1 MLLMAILRRYPKPG
15 GVLFDL
21 PQVVKGAQ
29 AAIVAAGLSDRC
41 ETVAG
46 DIFESVPSGAD
57 AYMMKSIIHG
67 FNQQRALVILGNIRR
82 AIQPQGR
89 LLLVE
94 FVVPPGNTPSLG
106 KLSDLQML
114 VMAGGRERTREEFQD
129 LLGAASFRL
138 GGIYPTAA
146 QLSIVEGIPA

>member
-1 MLLMAILRRYPKPG
+1 MLLMTILRRYPRPR
-15 GVLFDL
+15 GVVFDL
-21 PQVVKGAQ
+21 PRVVKDAQ
-29 AAIVAAGLSDRC
+29 AAIAAAGLSDRC

-67 FNQQRALVILGNIRR
+67 FNQERALVILGNIRR
-82 AIQPQGR
+82 SIQSQGR

-106 KLSDLQML
+106 KLNDLNML
-114 VMAGGRERTREEFQD
+114 VIPGGRERTREEFED
-129 LLGAASFRL
+129 LLGAARFRL

-146 QLSIVEGIPA
+146 QSIVEGIPV

>member
-1 MLLMAILRRYPKPG
+1 MLLMTILRRYPKPS

-29 AAIVAAGLSDRC
+29 AAIAAAGLSDRC

>member
-1 MLLMAILRRYPKPG
+1 MIR
-15 GVLFDL
+15 
-21 PQVVKGAQ
+21 
-29 AAIVAAGLSDRC
+29 
-41 ETVAG
+41 
-46 DIFESVPSGAD
+46 
-57 AYMMKSIIHG
+57 
-67 FNQQRALVILGNIRR
+67 GNIRR

>member
-1 MLLMAILRRYPKPG
+1 MLLMTILRRYPNPR

-21 PQVVKGAQ
+21 PQVVEGAK
-29 AAIVAAGLSDRC
+29 AAVAQAGLSDRC

-46 DIFESVPSGAD
+46 DIFESVPAGAD

-67 FNQQRALVILGNIRR
+67 FNEERALVILGNIRR
-82 AIQPQGR
+82 SIQPQGR

-94 FVVPPGNTPSLG
+94 FVVPPGNTPSIG

-114 VMAGGRERTREEFQD
+114 VMAGGRERTREEFED
-129 LLGAASFRL
+129 LLGAARFRL

-146 QLSIVEGIPA
+146 QQSIVEGIPA